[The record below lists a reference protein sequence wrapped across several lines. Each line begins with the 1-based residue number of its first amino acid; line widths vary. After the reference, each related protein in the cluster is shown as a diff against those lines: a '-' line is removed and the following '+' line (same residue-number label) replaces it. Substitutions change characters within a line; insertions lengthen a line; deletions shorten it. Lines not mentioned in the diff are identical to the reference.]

1 MGNLPGAVTLC
12 PRAPGREVCGRQTLR
27 PNNKDKHDDS
37 PFGAGIAGGGA
48 PACLEGRG
56 EKMPKVVLANAFS
69 LSMLPMS
76 SAETT
81 LRVREITADEVK
93 KFLSST
99 EFESAI
105 GHESTAAFLTSKLGI
120 EVKAERKQVT
130 IDANTILVVFQLLSR
145 LPEGRVL
152 TEEEIASVKYKF
164 YLVSLEQ
171 CSSPPQRG

>member
-1 MGNLPGAVTLC
+1 M
-12 PRAPGREVCGRQTLR
+12 LR
-27 PNNKDKHDDS
+27 PHNKDKHNDS
-37 PFGAGIAGGGA
+37 PFGAGIAGGGL
-48 PACLEGRG
+48 PVPVREGERG

-76 SAETT
+76 SAETI
-81 LRVREITADEVK
+81 LRVKEVGIEEVK
-93 KFLSST
+93 ELLAGG
-99 EFESAI
+99 FESAI
-105 GHESTAAFLTSKLGI
+105 GHESTAAFLTKLLGV
-120 EVKAERKQVT
+120 EVKAERKQIT
-130 IDANTILVVFQLLSR
+130 IDANTVLVVFQLLSR

>member
-1 MGNLPGAVTLC
+1 MGGESPRPDRAGAMGVVFHAHPALP
-12 PRAPGREVCGRQTLR
+12 P
-27 PNNKDKHDDS
+27 
-37 PFGAGIAGGGA
+37 AGGK
-48 PACLEGRG
+48 GRG

-76 SAETT
+76 SAETI
-81 LRVREITADEVK
+81 LRVKEVGIEEVK
-93 KFLSST
+93 ELLAGG
-99 EFESAI
+99 FESAI

-120 EVKAERKQVT
+120 QVKAERKQVT

-171 CSSPPQRG
+171 CSSPPQRGV